1 MPNESE
7 LNIKSNL
14 FNVLPYLPYILCIL
28 SKILKFL
35 DRWFSIMIYNSD
47 FLKWWYTII
56 SNFLNWFSYVRIF
69 WDKETG
75 CFQTKNRISITT
87 TNILSLLRKCA
98 WKTLFFLL
106 R

>member
-56 SNFLNWFSYVRIF
+56 SNLIDFLMLEYFEKKKLGVFKQKI
-69 WDKETG
+69 E
-75 CFQTKNRISITT
+75 
-87 TNILSLLRKCA
+87 
-98 WKTLFFLL
+98 
-106 R
+106 